1 MSMIGILP
9 CPARPDLRIAH
20 NEAMTPSALPPASQ
34 RSVQLAFSDQPA
46 WIVKDEVDGG
56 WVLQIGGAEQSHVDL
71 ADPTHIVHEYL
82 LRMTHVLDAFRPAR
96 EPIRIAHL
104 GAGALTLARYV
115 QTTRPG
121 SAQLTIEIERELP
134 TLVTTALP
142 LPVGTDLEIVIG
154 DAREE
159 LAAMDGRRFDAL
171 VIDVFSGESSP
182 AHLASK
188 DFYLEALDHLEEN
201 GLLLVNVGDDAGQRF
216 LAQQVRDLEDA
227 AEDRGLSGVW
237 TLTHAS
243 LLTRPA
249 DGNMVLLAG
258 GALSSPD
265 VEQWRTAWK
274 RAGPHPAA
282 VLDPDETVEAFREI
296 GRRR

>member
-1 MSMIGILP
+1 MTISEHNI
-9 CPARPDLRIAH
+9 DH
-20 NEAMTPSALPPASQ
+20 NEAMTTSDLTPASQ
-34 RSVQLAFSDQPA
+34 RSAQLSFSDQPA

-56 WVLQIGGAEQSHVDL
+56 WVLQIGGVEQSHVDL

-82 LRMTHVLDAFRPAR
+82 RRMANVVDEAWPHGQ
-96 EPIRIAHL
+96 PIRIAHL

-115 QTTRPG
+115 QATRPG
-121 SAQLTIEIERELP
+121 SPQLVIEIERELP

-142 LPVGTDLEIVIG
+142 MPAGTNLTVLIG

-159 LAAMDGRRFDAL
+159 LAALGDRTFDAL

-182 AHLASK
+182 AHLAAK
-188 DFYLEALDHLEEN
+188 DFYLEALDHLEAD
-201 GLLLVNVGDDAGQRF
+201 GLLLVNIGDDAGQRF
-216 LAQQVRDLEDA
+216 VAQQVRELENA
-227 AEDRGLSGVW
+227 TSERGLSGVW

-258 GALSSPD
+258 GALTSPD
-265 VEQWRTAWK
+265 VEAWRSAWK
-274 RAGPHPAA
+274 REGPHPAA
-282 VLDPDETVEAFREI
+282 VLDPAETIEAFRSI
-296 GRRR
+296 GHPQSR